1 MQIINKIIDWIT
13 TPYTIYLILRD
24 PTISDSVKMR
34 AVAALIIM
42 FAYIISPIDLVPEF
56 IPFAGW
62 LDDIIVVPVIV
73 ALVRKITPEIDVVE
87 KRHRAQASVRR
98 TVFRVILAIVI
109 TLLMIL
115 LFLGLLIYLMVRL
128 IMG

>member
-1 MQIINKIIDWIT
+1 VQIINKIIDWIT